1 MNSISSRIQLERY
14 VSCQKLVQKC
24 RILSGQSPL
33 FTIQCIRSPPQ
44 IALYWSVWS
53 LKPRMSEQQW
63 AL

>member
-44 IALYWSVWS
+44 IALRCILVS
-53 LKPRMSEQQW
+53 LEPE
-63 AL
+63 APDV